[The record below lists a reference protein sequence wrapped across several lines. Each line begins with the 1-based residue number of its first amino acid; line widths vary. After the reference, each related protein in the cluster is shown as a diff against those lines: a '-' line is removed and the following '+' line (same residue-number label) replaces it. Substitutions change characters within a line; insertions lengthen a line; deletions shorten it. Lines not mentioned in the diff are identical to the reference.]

1 MKLLVLNSI
10 PTTLAFT
17 LASTIIFSS
26 ASHAQELTFVCGT
39 VDGEPAIIAQTP
51 QGNIPA
57 IRWVSS
63 DFQVLGINSR
73 SQCEQM
79 AQKLQKDCAQQT
91 DSSQQRAVC
100 SIIQGGSSYTGN
112 ALNSDLES
120 DNSEKL
126 APLWGSDIQLSQFPE
141 KLPIFPVYIQM
152 NVFLNGF
159 PPAVAV
165 PGDRD
170 IFATPASPGSIK
182 REPEPESPLW

>member
-17 LASTIIFSS
+17 LVSTITFSS
-26 ASHAQELTFVCGT
+26 ASHAQALSFFCGT

-79 AQKLQKDCAQQT
+79 AQKLQKDCAGQT
-91 DSSQQRAVC
+91 DISQQSSVC
-100 SIIQGGSSYTGN
+100 TIIQGSNSYAQNT
-112 ALNSDLES
+112 LNSDLES
-120 DNSEKL
+120 DSSEKL
-126 APLWGSDIQLSQFPE
+126 PPLWGSDIQLSQSSE

-159 PPAVAV
+159 PAAVAV
-165 PGDRD
+165 PGNLN
-170 IFATPASPGSIK
+170 IFTAPASGGSIQ
-182 REPEPESPLW
+182 REPEPTGSLW

>member
-1 MKLLVLNSI
+1 MKFRVLNSI

-17 LASTIIFSS
+17 LASTITCSS
-26 ASHAQELTFVCGT
+26 ASKAQELTFFCGT

-79 AQKLQKDCAQQT
+79 ALKLQKDCTQQT
-91 DSSQQRAVC
+91 DSSPQRAVC
-100 SIIQGGSSYTGN
+100 SIISGGSPFSGN
-112 ALNSDLES
+112 ALNSDLGS
-120 DNSEKL
+120 DTSEQL
-126 APLWGSDIQLSQFPE
+126 APLWGSDIELSQSPD
-141 KLPIFPVYIQM
+141 KSARFPVYIQM
-152 NVFLNGF
+152 NVFVNGF

-165 PGDRD
+165 PGEPN
-170 IFATPASPGSIK
+170 IFANPASGGSVK
-182 REPEPESPLW
+182 REPEPETPLW

>member
-1 MKLLVLNSI
+1 VKLRVLNSI

-17 LASTIIFSS
+17 LASTITFSS
-26 ASHAQELTFVCGT
+26 ASHAQELSFFCGT

-79 AQKLQKDCAQQT
+79 AQKLQKDCAGQT
-91 DSSQQRAVC
+91 DISQQSSVC
-100 SIIQGGSSYTGN
+100 SIIQGSNSYAGN
-112 ALNSDLES
+112 TLNSDLES
-120 DNSEKL
+120 DSSEKL
-126 APLWGSDIQLSQFPE
+126 APLWGSDIQLSQFPG
-141 KLPIFPVYIQM
+141 KSPRFPVYIQM

-159 PPAVAV
+159 SPAVAV
-165 PGDRD
+165 PGEPN
-170 IFATPASPGSIK
+170 IFANPASPGSIK
-182 REPEPESPLW
+182 REPEPEGSLW